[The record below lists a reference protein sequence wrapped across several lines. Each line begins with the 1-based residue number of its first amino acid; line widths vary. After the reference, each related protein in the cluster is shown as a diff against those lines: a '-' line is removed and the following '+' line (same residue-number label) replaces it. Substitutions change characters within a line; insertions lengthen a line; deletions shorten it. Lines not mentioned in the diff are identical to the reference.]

1 MTFLEVPFREK
12 DQAKSLGARWD
23 NISKKWYVPT
33 ELKDELNKFERWL
46 PTSELGAQSNS
57 NQVNLPD
64 SQNDLPLAMDT
75 QSQKGAPLS
84 QVLKKVQMALRQKF
98 PGGTWVI
105 AEIANLNRNR
115 GHIYLELSE
124 TNAQGQ
130 TLASCRAMI
139 WQSQVERLLG
149 RFSLET
155 GSELAV
161 GQKILLLA
169 EVNFHEQYGFSF
181 VIQDIDPTFTLGEL
195 EAKLNSIR
203 KQLIQEKLY
212 ELNKRYTL
220 PNDFFRIA
228 VIAPLAAAGLGDFR
242 ADADQLQQAGLCEFK
257 YFYSAFQGDQVETE
271 MLAALDAIE
280 SLHATNPFDAL
291 VILRGGGAKLDLNQ
305 LNLYPLA
312 KRICEA
318 KLPVLSGIGHER
330 DNTILDEVAHTRYD
344 TPSKVI
350 ADIRNRIFQQAHT
363 ARQNWLQIEQTSRL
377 QVKQLHHQLD
387 QLDHTIQNNS
397 QACLFFWKDNLEP
410 LKYQLQRQTRQKL
423 NTTQETLEQLQN
435 RILTAINQ
443 QIDRSKLHLEQN
455 HQAILLEAKR
465 SLDYQHSQII
475 QWIAFILSSGPKTQ
489 LNRGFVMAKNEQGM
503 PIKTAK
509 EAKRLG
515 HLQLQF
521 IDGSLE
527 AEIPKKATIKPPE
540 NNLNEVDK

>member
-23 NISKKWYVPT
+23 NISKKWYVPS

-46 PTSELGAQSNS
+46 PTSERGEQSNS

-64 SQNDLPLAMDT
+64 SQNGLPLELDT
-75 QSQKGAPLS
+75 QSQKGMPLS

-181 VIQDIDPTFTLGEL
+181 VIQDIDPAFTLGEL

-257 YFYSAFQGDQVETE
+257 YFYSAFQGEQVESE

-350 ADIRNRIFQQAHT
+350 ADIRNRIFQKAHT

-423 NTTQETLEQLQN
+423 NSTQETLEQLQN

>member
-33 ELKDELNKFERWL
+33 ELNDELSKFERWL
-46 PTSELGAQSNS
+46 PTSERGVQSNS
-57 NQVNLPD
+57 NQVNRPD
-64 SQNDLPLAMDT
+64 SQNGLPLELDT
-75 QSQKGAPLS
+75 QPQKGMPLS
-84 QVLKKVQMALRQKF
+84 QVLKKVQIALRQEF

-161 GQKILLLA
+161 GQKVLMLA
-169 EVNFHEQYGFSF
+169 EANFHEQYGFSF

-212 ELNKRYTL
+212 ELNKQLTL

-228 VIAPLAAAGLGDFR
+228 VIAPPAAAGLGDFR
-242 ADADQLQQAGLCEFK
+242 ADADQLQQAKLCTFK

-271 MLAALDAIE
+271 MLAAFDAIE
-280 SLHATNPFDAL
+280 SLHEANPFDAL

-350 ADIRNRIFQQAHT
+350 ADIRHRIFQQAHT

-423 NTTQETLEQLQN
+423 NSTQETLEHLQN

-443 QIDRSKLHLEQN
+443 QIDRRKLHLEQN
-455 HQAILLEAKR
+455 RQAIQLEAKR

-489 LNRGFVMAKNEQGM
+489 LNRGFVMAKNEQGT

-521 IDGSLE
+521 IDGTLE
-527 AEIPKKATIKPPE
+527 AEIPEKAMIKPPE
-540 NNLNEVDK
+540 SNLNEVDK

>member
-169 EVNFHEQYGFSF
+169 EINFHEQYGFSF